1 MLHQGSNITQFESK
15 SCDLSDL
22 ATSCEEKI
30 QSQGEFLA
38 EFVDDED
45 GELYAEHIANR
56 SEPESSNEQ
65 ALTVLPWFR

>member
-15 SCDLSDL
+15 SCSISLSDL
-22 ATSCEEKI
+22 ATSCEEKM
-30 QSQGEFLA
+30 QSLGEFLA

-65 ALTVLPWFR
+65 ALTVLP